1 VRCGLDVL
9 DRRPTVGGQG
19 HGQGRGK
26 GRKMIRLP
34 RRYRGWG
41 KRKCTWIR
49 QVWWWKGKARAVVHC
64 PHLFT

>member
-1 VRCGLDVL
+1 MVRCGLDVL
-9 DRRPTVGGQG
+9 DHRPTVGGQG

-49 QVWWWKGKARAVVHC
+49 QVWWWKR
-64 PHLFT
+64 